1 MGLHYLC
8 PREMVSSQLVLSCLI
23 FLRRL
28 LGLMLVMALPQTGSQ
43 GTSTSRNPA
52 LTKGEQPRR
61 HIPCLQHRD
70 KPALDVPIALVMNF
84 TLTSMGCD
92 NPGLVWLVSS
102 FL

>member
-102 FL
+102 SL